1 MEINFF
7 YQTSL
12 PSYYR
17 KTKLYKAAVSFAIGK
32 QKNRFETVNI
42 IIVSPKEILRI
53 NKEFLDHNYVT
64 DVITFEN
71 PSPVNNKIY
80 ADIFVCF
87 SQVKKQ
93 AQELGKHYRKE
104 FLTVIIHGILHLV
117 GYDDDT
123 TKKRNEMNTVAE
135 NISSKFLKNK
145 TTASFNSR

>member
-7 YQTSL
+7 YQTAL
-12 PSYYR
+12 PPYYK
-17 KTKLYKAAVSFAIGK
+17 KTKLYKAAVCFAIGK
-32 QKNRFETVNI
+32 QKNKFENI
-42 IIVSPKEILRI
+42 NIVIVSPKEILRI
-53 NKEFLDHNYVT
+53 NKEFLGHNYVT

-87 SQVKKQ
+87 EQTKKQ
-93 AQELGKHYRKE
+93 AADLGKHYRKE

-123 TKKRNEMNTVAE
+123 LKKRNEMNSVAE
-135 NISSKFLKNK
+135 NIAGKFLKIL
-145 TTASFNSR
+145 

>member
-1 MEINFF
+1 MEINLF

-12 PSYYR
+12 PPYYK

-32 QKNRFETVNI
+32 QKNKFETVNI
-42 IIVSPKEILRI
+42 VIVSPKEILRI
-53 NKEFLDHNYVT
+53 NKEFLGHNCVT

-87 SQVKKQ
+87 EQTKKQ
-93 AQELGKHYRKE
+93 AEELGKHFRKE

-123 TKKRNEMNTVAE
+123 LKKRDEMNFVAE
-135 NISSKFLKNK
+135 NIASKFLK
-145 TTASFNSR
+145 RI

>member
-12 PSYYR
+12 PPYYR

-32 QKNRFETVNI
+32 QKSKFETVNI

-53 NKEFLDHNYVT
+53 NKEFLGHNYVT

-87 SQVKKQ
+87 EQTKKQ
-93 AQELGKHYRKE
+93 AAELSKPFRKE

-123 TKKRNEMNTVAE
+123 TKKRDEMNAVAE
-135 NISSKFLKNK
+135 NIASKFLRK
-145 TTASFNSR
+145 

>member
-1 MEINFF
+1 MEINLF
-7 YQTSL
+7 YRTTL

-17 KTKLYKAAVSFAIGK
+17 KTKLYKAAVSFALGK
-32 QKNRFETVNI
+32 QKNKFEVVNI
-42 IIVSPKEILRI
+42 VIVSPKEILKI

-87 SQVKKQ
+87 EQTKKQ
-93 AQELGKHYRKE
+93 AAELKKPFRKE

-117 GYDDDT
+117 GYNDDT
-123 TKKRNEMNTVAE
+123 LKKRNEMNAVAE
-135 NISSKFLKNK
+135 NIAEKFLK
-145 TTASFNSR
+145 TATKLN

>member
-7 YQTSL
+7 YQTKL
-12 PSYYR
+12 PPYYK
-17 KTKLYKAAVSFAIGK
+17 KTKLYKATVSFATRK
-32 QKNRFETVNI
+32 QKNKFETINI
-42 IIVSPKEILRI
+42 VIVSPKEILRI
-53 NKEFLDHNYVT
+53 NKEFLGHNYVT

-93 AQELGKHYRKE
+93 AEELGKPFRKE
-104 FLTVIIHGILHLV
+104 LLTVIIHGILHLI

-123 TKKRNEMNTVAE
+123 LEKRDEMNALAE
-135 NISSKFLKNK
+135 NIAEKFLKK
-145 TTASFNSR
+145 K

>member
-7 YQTSL
+7 YQTKL
-12 PSYYR
+12 PPYYK
-17 KTKLYKAAVSFAIGK
+17 KTKLYKAAVSFATRK
-32 QKNRFETVNI
+32 QKNKFEVINI

-53 NKEFLDHNYVT
+53 NKEFLGHNYVT

-87 SQVKKQ
+87 EQTKKQ
-93 AQELGKHYRKE
+93 ALNLGKSFRKE

-117 GYDDDT
+117 GYNDDT
-123 TKKRNEMNTVAE
+123 LKKRDEMNAVAE
-135 NISSKFLKNK
+135 NIATKFLKK
-145 TTASFNSR
+145 K